1 MITAPPKITTVTPPI
16 PNPTVSRK
24 ADVAASAAEKRRKKD
39 EKDRFNVAA
48 EENMKEQMTEFEKK
62 KALKK
67 KAEGEEIGSASTKK
81 AKQEEAQPID
91 IEAKAK
97 EGGAKSKAAAKPK
110 VTKPVLDP
118 SVADTVARLKAIE
131 AKAKEGGAKSK
142 ASAKPKSG
150 PTAQARLV
158 TQALKSMVKEE
169 REELGKTVDAL
180 AKEAAEGAKKAKT
193 NASVA
198 EQKKLDK
205 TVEVLI
211 TKLNEAGDAKALVEV
226 AKEVAVVKRKQE
238 EVLATSK
245 VSKGS
250 GDNRY
255 KKEDPSGEKK
265 EAEPK
270 QKTAHPGK
278 GSGAK
283 SEKGG
288 GGSARGTDRA
298 TRQMSR
304 SEKKEYWNG
313 RGVQEIRNKLSQLGT
328 VIPRSQLT
336 GPNALKK
343 ADLLKVLHPLL

>member
-39 EKDRFNVAA
+39 EKDRVEKAL
-48 EENMKEQMTEFEKK
+48 EENMREQMTEFEKK

-81 AKQEEAQPID
+81 AKQEEAKPID

-118 SVADTVARLKAIE
+118 SVADTVARLEAI
-131 AKAKEGGAKSK
+131 ASKAKEGGAKSK
-142 ASAKPKSG
+142 AAAKPKL
-150 PTAQARLV
+150 R
-158 TQALKSMVKEE
+158 KMVEEE

-180 AKEAAEGAKKAKT
+180 AKGAAEGAKKAKT

-283 SEKGG
+283 LEKGKG
-288 GGSARGTDRA
+288 GNDRA
-298 TRQMSR
+298 TRQMSK
-304 SEKKEYWNG
+304 SEKIEHWNG
-313 RGVQEIRNKLSQLGT
+313 RGVQEIRNKLSQLGK